1 MKSEKHHRDSCCCCR
16 NHLRAQT
23 PPSRMKIPEV
33 RQLRHSSAQ
42 LSCGDI
48 IDNFLLPT
56 VRKQDII
63 KVTEQLIE
71 AISNGDF
78 ESYTWVTQI
87 RGLSPESR
95 SYFGSLSTPTGKCV
109 TQLWRRSSPRLS
121 GIWWKAWTSIA
132 FILKTVSSCAVEGFP
147 RLCEFWP
154 LTVSTLIWTL
164 QCGLKTVN
172 QSTPPSWTLTS
183 TWLAMRPRALLT
195 SEWRNTLTPTGHL
208 APPNQRR
215 PECGT
220 AATGSGRSSISTAQA
235 PRPHSPSENRLKC
248 YKLKHCIITDAP

>member
-1 MKSEKHHRDSCCCCR
+1 MESRWLSFLIIANRSSRRCLEWDHCQMHWNSRSLKSQSCKLWFMYVSKQQQFDPKKKKKKLKSVIRHRDSCCCCR

-42 LSCGDI
+42 LSCRDI

-87 RGLSPESR
+87 RAVYPLNHALILEVSPPPQENVWPSCDGVRARGSGESGGRPWLPSLLFWKLWVPAQLKVSLGFVNFGL
-95 SYFGSLSTPTGKCV
+95 
-109 TQLWRRSSPRLS
+109 
-121 GIWWKAWTSIA
+121 
-132 FILKTVSSCAVEGFP
+132 
-147 RLCEFWP
+147 WP
-154 LTVSTLIWTL
+154 FLIWTL

-183 TWLAMRPRALLT
+183 TWLATRPRALLT
-195 SEWRNTLTPTGHL
+195 SE
-208 APPNQRR
+208 
-215 PECGT
+215 
-220 AATGSGRSSISTAQA
+220 
-235 PRPHSPSENRLKC
+235 
-248 YKLKHCIITDAP
+248 

>member
-1 MKSEKHHRDSCCCCR
+1 MKSEERHRDSCCCCCR

-87 RGLSPESR
+87 RAVYPLDRALIWEVSPPPQENVWPSCDGVRARGSGESGGR
-95 SYFGSLSTPTGKCV
+95 PWLPSLLFWK
-109 TQLWRRSSPRLS
+109 LWVP
-121 GIWWKAWTSIA
+121 
-132 FILKTVSSCAVEGFP
+132 VESFP
-147 RLCEFWP
+147 RLCVFWP

-183 TWLAMRPRALLT
+183 TWLATRPRALLT
-195 SEWRNTLTPTGHL
+195 SEWHNTSTPTGRL

-235 PRPHSPSENRLKC
+235 PRPHSPSENRR
-248 YKLKHCIITDAP
+248 